1 LGLLLALANQINR
14 RTGRRCPDGW
24 LVTIAASGVFT
35 HAILTGAYLFT
46 LDAAYRSLFAA
57 DLIFLAQ
64 PFVAGTIAGAVFW
77 VARSFHSHYGNE
89 CP

>member
-35 HAILTGAYLFT
+35 QAYLFT